1 MKRGLQIT
9 MAVLSLIPLLSGLT
23 GLWRGAAGHVP
34 VDQITPALDNFI
46 RFQSGIY
53 LVIFMLVWWLI
64 PNVEKHTAVFRIA
77 IFAIFIGGIG
87 RAISYVTIGPPPS
100 MMVGAMVLEFSV
112 PLLVV
117 WQAKLSPQSKP
128 S

>member
-23 GLWRGAAGHVP
+23 GLWRGAARHVP
-34 VDQITPALDNFI
+34 ADQITPALDNFI

-64 PNVEKHTAVFRIA
+64 PNVEKHTSVFRIA
-77 IFAIFIGGIG
+77 ILAIFIGGIG
-87 RAISYVTIGPPPS
+87 RAISYITIGPPPS

-112 PLLVV
+112 PLLVL
-117 WQAKLSPQSKP
+117 WQAKLNPQSKQ